1 MIDMDVP
8 AGAGTAA
15 GDRAVVTPWYEAA
28 LNTARIL
35 DLEKG
40 RDLFGELQPF
50 TDCVC
55 QIGHTAITPDGS
67 LALAGIL
74 HWTDDYST
82 AITDGGRVV
91 VWDTDSGDL
100 TRTIHIPWEPR
111 GLAVTPD
118 GERVLVNG
126 SDGWGLYDLDSGEE
140 VWSHETGVPGGWIL
154 ACRWR
159 GRLSRVRLVVL
170 RGDTVVLLDPASGER
185 CVSEELTA
193 AGGLT
198 RGIFS
203 ADSRTV
209 AVGSQSG
216 RLFFLDVATLKR
228 VAPDRHLS
236 AASSSTFR

>member
-1 MIDMDVP
+1 MDVA
-8 AGAGTAA
+8 AGVGTAA

-55 QIGHTAITPDGS
+55 QIGHTAITPDGR
-67 LALAGIL
+67 LALAGIF

-91 VWDTDSGDL
+91 VWDTDTGDL

-140 VWSHETGVPGGWIL
+140 IWSYETDVRGGWIW

-159 GRLSRVRLVVL
+159 VRPP
-170 RGDTVVLLDPASGER
+170 TVRCWPSSGAR
-185 CVSEELTA
+185 A
-193 AGGLT
+193 
-198 RGIFS
+198 
-203 ADSRTV
+203 
-209 AVGSQSG
+209 
-216 RLFFLDVATLKR
+216 
-228 VAPDRHLS
+228 
-236 AASSSTFR
+236 